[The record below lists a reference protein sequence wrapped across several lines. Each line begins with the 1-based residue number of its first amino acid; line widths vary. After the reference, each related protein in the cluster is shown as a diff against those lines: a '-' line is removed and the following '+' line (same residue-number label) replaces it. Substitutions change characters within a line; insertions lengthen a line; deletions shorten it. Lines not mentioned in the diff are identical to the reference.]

1 MICFFEIFK
10 PLPYLVDT
18 DERQFPTI
26 RPRTLYLSLI
36 CFTLYHTKKRLNPRI
51 MAKMSKMEQTPLP
64 ESLTLEQELL
74 NMRDA
79 FRQHQNDIRQKYRIS
94 ANEMEIILYIHDFGP
109 QRMKAIGEKFKIK
122 FSTLTSLV
130 DKIERL
136 GLVKRMNSKE
146 DRRSILVTITKKGSR
161 MLEEYNDQITLIATK
176 IKSVTQTETLPDLV
190 ETLHKVN
197 N

>member
-1 MICFFEIFK
+1 
-10 PLPYLVDT
+10 
-18 DERQFPTI
+18 
-26 RPRTLYLSLI
+26 
-36 CFTLYHTKKRLNPRI
+36 

-109 QRMKAIGEKFKIK
+109 QRMKSIGEKFKIK

-161 MLEEYNDQITLIATK
+161 MLEEYNDQITLIASK
-176 IKSVTQTETLPDLV
+176 IKSITQTETLPDLV